1 MTVTITQSIYV
12 SNARVFLYISC
23 LKSFI
28 TFYTTFVPEIHV
40 SSSCASK
47 SISGFNVA
55 SHTSQEF
62 VALYSTHLNTFLL
75 CSRLM
80 CIHKLLLVF
89 NVATHSS
96 QNLFLSH
103 QQTIV
108 NFKAFNQLPKI
119 RNGSCDCFRC
129 HLILKLPTK
138 VFPH

>member
-1 MTVTITQSIYV
+1 M
-12 SNARVFLYISC
+12 
-23 LKSFI
+23 
-28 TFYTTFVPEIHV
+28 FYTHV
-40 SSSCASK
+40 HSH

-62 VALYSTHLNTFLL
+62 VALYSTH
-75 CSRLM
+75 
-80 CIHKLLLVF
+80 
-89 NVATHSS
+89 SS

-108 NFKAFNQLPKI
+108 NFKALNQFPKI